1 MERYWE
7 TEKDS
12 SNSKGEKG
20 IDMKN
25 IYKVYTQN
33 LMILWKASRSKYD
46 KNKGIEN
53 DLQVLSLGD
62 WTISSSLKYL

>member
-1 MERYWE
+1 
-7 TEKDS
+7 
-12 SNSKGEKG
+12 
-20 IDMKN
+20 MKN